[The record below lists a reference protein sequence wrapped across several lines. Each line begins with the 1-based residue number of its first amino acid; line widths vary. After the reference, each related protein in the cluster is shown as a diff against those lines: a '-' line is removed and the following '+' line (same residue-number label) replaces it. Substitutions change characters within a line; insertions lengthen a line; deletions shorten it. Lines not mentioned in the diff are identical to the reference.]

1 MAHGKSRF
9 IAMLLIG
16 VLSALSFLLIE
27 EAGRIVYMKFN
38 TPTSRG
44 RELYYAIWLFSM
56 YLAPAGIIL
65 SCILNLRLKWN
76 VIFLACFSFAV
87 FYVFRDNPRWS
98 MLLLASYLAAL
109 LVALGLKVAINKM
122 SVFYNQRCR
131 V

>member
-1 MAHGKSRF
+1 MLHGKSRF
-9 IAMLLIG
+9 IAMLLMG
-16 VLSALSFLLIE
+16 VLSVLSFLLIE
-27 EAGRIVYMKFN
+27 EAGRIIYMNFY

-56 YLAPAGIIL
+56 YLAPSGIIL

-87 FYVFRDNPRWS
+87 FYVFRDNPLWT

-109 LVALGLKVAINKM
+109 FVAFALRVAINKM
-122 SVFYNQRCR
+122 SVFYNRRC
-131 V
+131 

>member
-1 MAHGKSRF
+1 MLHEKSKI
-9 IAMLLIG
+9 IAMLFIG
-16 VLSALSFLLIE
+16 VLSVLSFLLIE
-27 EAGRIVYMKFN
+27 EAGRIFYMRFF

-56 YLAPAGIIL
+56 YLAPVGIIL

-87 FYVFRDNPRWS
+87 FYVFRDNPLWA

-109 LVALGLKVAINKM
+109 LIAFILRLVLNKI
-122 SVFYNQRCR
+122 SVFYNRRC
-131 V
+131 

>member
-1 MAHGKSRF
+1 MLHGKNKF
-9 IAMLLIG
+9 IVMLLIG
-16 VLSALSFLLIE
+16 ILSALSFLLIE
-27 EAGRIVYMKFN
+27 EAGRLLYMKFY

-44 RELYYAIWLFSM
+44 RELYYAVWLFSM

-87 FYVFRDNPRWS
+87 FYVFRDNPLWA

-109 LVALGLKVAINKM
+109 LVAFALRVAINKM
-122 SVFYNQRCR
+122 SVFYNRRC
-131 V
+131 

>member
-1 MAHGKSRF
+1 
-9 IAMLLIG
+9 MLLMG
-16 VLSALSFLLIE
+16 VLSVLSFLLIE
-27 EAGRIVYMKFN
+27 EAGRIIYMNFY

-56 YLAPAGIIL
+56 YLAPSGIIL

-87 FYVFRDNPRWS
+87 FYVFRDNPLWT

-109 LVALGLKVAINKM
+109 FVAFALRVAINKM
-122 SVFYNQRCR
+122 SVFYNRRC
-131 V
+131 